1 MALSE
6 FSTRDSSR
14 YYFSDH
20 EGLVP
25 LGNGGVSVLLDL
37 LSSGSVTLFI
47 SRRQM

>member
-6 FSTRDSSR
+6 SSTWDSVR
-14 YYFSDH
+14 YYFRGH

-25 LGNGGVSVLLDL
+25 LRNGGVSVLLDL
-37 LSSGSVTLFI
+37 LSSGSVTLFT